1 MDEKEYYRELG
12 KIRASR
18 LNQITYAVNCK
29 VPKEE
34 IGLKSEVEEMYYDS
48 LIKQANEHFEKY
60 GFYPTFEMEEID
72 YDDPCLDI
80 YKDEV

>member
-1 MDEKEYYRELG
+1 MDQKEYYQELL

-18 LNQITYAVNCK
+18 INQITNAVNCK

-48 LIKQANEHFEKY
+48 LITQVNEHLKKY
-60 GFYPTFEMEEID
+60 GSYPIFEMEEIES
-72 YDDPCLDI
+72 DDPCLDI
-80 YKDEV
+80 YKEEV